1 MDTAKPLAGLKVI
14 ELGTL
19 IAGPFAAR
27 ICAEF
32 GAQVIKVES
41 PNGGDPLRK
50 WRKLYEGTSLWW
62 FVQARN
68 KQSLTLNLKDADG
81 IAILK
86 KLISEADILIENFRP
101 GTLEKLGLDWDT
113 LHALNPALVMV
124 RLSGFGQT
132 RPQKDQPGFGAVGE
146 SMGGLRYI
154 TAFEDRPPV
163 RTGISIG
170 DSIAAL
176 WGVIGALMALRH
188 REVNHGKGQIVDVA
202 LYEAVFA
209 MMESMVPEFDVMG
222 FVRERTGNIMP
233 GITPS
238 SIHTCSDG
246 KAVQIGA
253 NGDAIFQRF
262 MRAIGRDDLADDPTL
277 ADNAGRDTR
286 RDELYALIDGW
297 AASLAQDEVLKV
309 LEQAEVPA
317 SKIYSA
323 ADMFTD
329 PQYLAREMFL
339 NATLPDGKS
348 FKMPGITPSSIH
360 TCSDGKAVQIGANG
374 DAIFQRFMRAIGRD
388 DLAADPTLADNAGRD
403 ARRDELYTL
412 IDRWAASLPQ
422 EQVLQVLEQAEV
434 PASKIYSAADMFT
447 DPQYLA
453 REMFLNA
460 TLPDGKP
467 FKMPGIVPK
476 LSETPGSAEWTGPA
490 LGEHTDSILQRL
502 GYDAT
507 QIAEL
512 RGRGAI

>member
-1 MDTAKPLAGLKVI
+1 MNAAKPLAGVKVI

-32 GAQVIKVES
+32 GAEVIKVES

-50 WRKLYEGTSLWW
+50 WRKLYQGTSLWW

-68 KQSLTLNLKDADG
+68 KQSITLNLKSAEG
-81 IAILK
+81 VSILK
-86 KLISEADILIENFRP
+86 QLLSDADILIENFRP
-101 GTLEKLGLDWDT
+101 GTLEKLGLGWDV
-113 LHALNPALVMV
+113 LHALNPGLVMV

-132 RPQKDQPGFGAVGE
+132 GPYKDQPGFGAVGE
-146 SMGGLRYI
+146 SVGGLRYI
-154 TAFEDRPPV
+154 TGFEDRPPV

-188 REVNHGKGQIVDVA
+188 REINQGKGQVVDVA

-222 FVRERTGNIMP
+222 FVRERSGNIMP

-238 SIHTCSDG
+238 SIHTCNDG

-262 MRAIGRDDLADDPTL
+262 MRA
-277 ADNAGRDTR
+277 
-286 RDELYALIDGW
+286 
-297 AASLAQDEVLKV
+297 
-309 LEQAEVPA
+309 
-317 SKIYSA
+317 
-323 ADMFTD
+323 M
-329 PQYLAREMFL
+329 
-339 NATLPDGKS
+339 
-348 FKMPGITPSSIH
+348 
-360 TCSDGKAVQIGANG
+360 
-374 DAIFQRFMRAIGRD
+374 GRD

-403 ARRDELYTL
+403 ARRDELYAL
-412 IDRWAASLPQ
+412 IDSWTARRTQA
-422 EQVLQVLEQAEV
+422 EVLDTLKAAEV
-434 PASKIYSAADMFT
+434 PASKIYSAADMFN

-453 REMFLNA
+453 RDMFLNA
-460 TLPDGKP
+460 TLPDGKA

-476 LSETPGSAEWTGPA
+476 LTETPGSAEWTGPV
-490 LGEHTDSILQRL
+490 LGEHNDRVLTGL
-502 GYDAT
+502 GYSSEDLRRLR
-507 QIAEL
+507 AE
-512 RGRGAI
+512 GVI

>member
-1 MDTAKPLAGLKVI
+1 MNAAKPLAGLKVI

-32 GAQVIKVES
+32 GAEVIKVES

-68 KQSLTLNLKDADG
+68 KQSLTLNLKDPD
-81 IAILK
+81 AIDVLK
-86 KLISEADILIENFRP
+86 RLLGDADILIENFRP
-101 GTLEKLGLDWDT
+101 GTLEKLGLGWDT
-113 LHALNPALVMV
+113 LHALNPGLVMV

-132 RPQKDQPGFGAVGE
+132 GPQKDQPGFGAVGE

-154 TAFEDRPPV
+154 TGFGDRPPV

-188 REVNHGKGQIVDVA
+188 REVNQGKGQIVDVA

-262 MRAIGRDDLADDPTL
+262 MRAIGRNDLAD
-277 ADNAGRDTR
+277 
-286 RDELYALIDGW
+286 
-297 AASLAQDEVLKV
+297 
-309 LEQAEVPA
+309 
-317 SKIYSA
+317 
-323 ADMFTD
+323 
-329 PQYLAREMFL
+329 
-339 NATLPDGKS
+339 
-348 FKMPGITPSSIH
+348 
-360 TCSDGKAVQIGANG
+360 
-374 DAIFQRFMRAIGRD
+374 
-388 DLAADPTLADNAGRD
+388 DPTLADNAGRD
-403 ARRDELYTL
+403 ARRDELYAL

-490 LGEHTDSILQRL
+490 LGEHTDAILGTL
-502 GYDAT
+502 GYSEQ

-512 RGRGAI
+512 RARGAI